1 MTKIDIGGIGV
12 NYLEW
17 GRGDRTVVFIHGNL
31 ASAGWFRLAAPL
43 VPEEVRVVAFDWRGC
58 GESDKLLPTPGY
70 ENYRISQ
77 LAEDI
82 LSALAHLGIG
92 RCDLATHSTGGL
104 ISTHLL
110 LAEPHRFGKV
120 LAVSPVGPMGLR
132 FPPESTLLF
141 QAMKASRQTTRKA
154 LALTAATLFHPETLV
169 PGQHPVFAEQVSR
182 EQRDLFEH
190 LVDQAFAVSDGIRF
204 GIPFHLNAAWQS
216 GALRDAQQR
225 IRHPHLILWGALD
238 PFIPRADMEEM
249 AARMP
254 DCRLVVVPDVGHS
267 LLIERPDIYARY
279 FAEMFAPEE
288 ERSTAGGGTE

>member
-1 MTKIDIGGIGV
+1 MSKIDIGGIGL

-17 GRGDRTVVFIHGNL
+17 GAGGTTVLFIHGNL
-31 ASAGWFRLAAPL
+31 ASAGWFRLAASLLPRG
-43 VPEEVRVVAFDWRGC
+43 VRVIAFDWRGC
-58 GESDKLLPTPGY
+58 GGSDKPPPAPDY
-70 ENYRISQ
+70 ENYRIGQ

-82 LSALAHLGIG
+82 LAALARLGI
-92 RCDLATHSTGGL
+92 RHCHLATHSTGGL

-154 LALTAATLFHPETLV
+154 LALTAATLFRPETLA
-169 PGQHPVFAEQVSR
+169 PGQQPVFAEHATR
-182 EQRDLFEH
+182 EQKELFEH

-204 GIPFHLNAAWQS
+204 GIPFHLNAAWES
-216 GALRDAQQR
+216 GALHGAQQR

-238 PFIPRADMEEM
+238 PFIPRTDMEEM
-249 AARMP
+249 AATMP
-254 DCRLVVVPDVGHS
+254 DCRLVVVPNVGHS
-267 LLIERPDIYARY
+267 LLIERPDIYIRY
-279 FAEMFAPEE
+279 FAEMFTPEDKE
-288 ERSTAGGGTE
+288 AAAGDRTE

>member
-43 VPEEVRVVAFDWRGC
+43 VPEGVRVVAFDWRGC
-58 GESDKLLPTPGY
+58 GGSDKPLPTPGY

-82 LSALAHLGIG
+82 LSALARLGIG
-92 RCDLATHSTGGL
+92 RCHLATHSTGGL

-110 LAEPHRFGKV
+110 LAEPQQFGKV

-132 FPPESTLLF
+132 FPPESPQLF
-141 QAMKASRQTTRKA
+141 EAMKASRQTTRKA
-154 LALTAATLFHPETLV
+154 LALTAATLFRPETLV
-169 PGQHPVFAEQVSR
+169 PGQHPVFAEHVSG

-204 GIPFHLNAAWQS
+204 GIPLHLNAASES
-216 GALRDAQQR
+216 GALRDAQPR

-279 FAEMFAPEE
+279 FAEMFAPGE